1 MDNWRDDLGSCA
13 DHAEPDLWATSDR
26 NMTRAKAEAIAEAKA
41 VCRGCPVLQACG
53 AAALADPSLT
63 GVWGGLTDAER
74 ARLRPRAK
82 RTRAAYQ
89 TRRTA

>member
-1 MDNWRDDLGSCA
+1 MSWHDDAACK
-13 DHAEPDLWATSDR
+13 DHPYPDLWHPTPNSAGY
-26 NMTRAKAEAIAEAKA
+26 EAKA
-41 VCRGCPVLQACG
+41 VCRVCPVLQACG

-82 RTRAAYQ
+82 RTRAAYR